1 MSVFCLSLFLFLSVS
16 LYLSLAASIWGG
28 MFVVVRVAVEVIPPV
43 PLVWL
48 RYLTAIFA
56 IFAFGVWFA
65 AMASPGPDVV
75 QIIRLGARSTRAAVW
90 AALGSTTGL
99 TIWTVAS
106 LAGLSALI
114 SAHPGIL
121 VALQVLGGGYLLW
134 MAYTAITGGI
144 KERRAP
150 ATVVGTD
157 TRAPQPRGFTPDG
170 IIKAGTAYRMGFI
183 CDLSNP
189 KVVIFFGAIFANF
202 IDPGMGIGA
211 NLMVDAPKSFSILIP
226 MTVSPAIMRI

>member
-1 MSVFCLSLFLFLSVS
+1 MPIST
-16 LYLSLAASIWGG
+16 
-28 MFVVVRVAVEVIPPV
+28 
-43 PLVWL
+43 LVTL
-48 RYLTAIFA
+48 M
-56 IFAFGVWFA
+56 GVWFA
-65 AMASPGPDVV
+65 AMASPGPDVM

-121 VALQVLGGGYLLW
+121 VALQVLGGCYLLW

-150 ATVVGTD
+150 ATVVGTE

-202 IDPGMGIGA
+202 IDPGMGLGA
-211 NLMVDAPKSFSILIP
+211 NALVGSVLILESFLIFVGVALSTRAVSKWMARHSSMVDIVSGGIFLLLGVVILIEGFRG
-226 MTVSPAIMRI
+226 VLAL

>member
-1 MSVFCLSLFLFLSVS
+1 MAIS
-16 LYLSLAASIWGG
+16 A
-28 MFVVVRVAVEVIPPV
+28 
-43 PLVWL
+43 LVTL
-48 RYLTAIFA
+48 M
-56 IFAFGVWFA
+56 GVWFA

-99 TIWTVAS
+99 MLWTVAS

-114 SAHPGIL
+114 SANPGIL
-121 VALQVLGGGYLLW
+121 VALQILGGAYLLW

-150 ATVVGTD
+150 ATVVGTE

-211 NLMVDAPKSFSILIP
+211 TLMVGAVLILESLVLFVGVALS
-226 MTVSPAIMRI
+226 TRAVSKWMAKNSACVDIVSGVVFLLLGIIILFEGVRGLIAM